1 MLKFSLKFDRFC
13 FLIKLKNLFSKC
25 FTRAVAFIALSTTFL
40 HSQVALLD
48 EHKEGKKYYDVAN
61 FNPPIEGV
69 SFK

>member
-1 MLKFSLKFDRFC
+1 
-13 FLIKLKNLFSKC
+13 
-25 FTRAVAFIALSTTFL
+25 VAFIALSTTFL